1 VRVVVAI
8 NNTLTLSTLPLDELH
23 IYSPTYRELET
34 PFEYFNY
41 AGIDHSVVLYS
52 TSKSYIEDIAID
64 TQSIDFDAQ
73 HVATSAVLNYT
84 VTLGGTN
91 QPNAPGVLIEL
102 LDANGMVVA
111 NSTDSQ
117 SRLVVNKPNLWQ
129 PCGMNHTHP
138 CTEESYLYTLQVT
151 LYNDAPQNLVDVYR
165 IPHIGIR
172 TIRVTDSKFLVNE
185 RLFYLHGTD
194 VHEDSDIRGK
204 GFDEVI
210 LNKHFNLYG

>member
-1 VRVVVAI
+1 
-8 NNTLTLSTLPLDELH
+8 
-23 IYSPTYRELET
+23 
-34 PFEYFNY
+34 
-41 AGIDHSVVLYS
+41 
-52 TSKSYIEDIAID
+52 
-64 TQSIDFDAQ
+64 
-73 HVATSAVLNYT
+73 

-151 LYNDAPQNLVDVYR
+151 LYNDTPQNLVDVYR
-165 IPHIGIR
+165 LPHIGIR